1 MALVKHINLRDLPV
15 GVEHIIF
22 FEGMPAGLLTL
33 EPNLEVVGGIDPI
46 LNLAIVSGCE
56 VFLERVDNPERIL
69 DGHESYVKVSIN
81 PPGTHPG
88 NVE

>member
-1 MALVKHINLRDLPV
+1 MALVKHTNLRDLPV

-33 EPNLEVVGGIDPI
+33 EPNMEIVGGIDPI

-56 VFLERVDNPERIL
+56 VFLERVDNIDRKL
-69 DGHESYVKVSIN
+69 DGHESFVRVTIN
-81 PPGTHPG
+81 PPGTHSG